1 MIVCKEL
8 GDTMYCLTITKKLS
22 LVLALGLF
30 SANSIA
36 DAITQQPIAHSWKE
50 NQSYQFTIL
59 HTNDHHGR
67 FWQNE
72 IGEYGL
78 AAQKTVVDDIR
89 KEVTAKGGTLLL
101 LSGGD
106 INTGVPES
114 DVLQAKPDFIGMNEI
129 GYDAMAVGNHEFDH
143 PLSIIREQQQLAH
156 FPFLS
161 ANTYFKGTDNRVFD
175 AYKMFDLNGVRVA
188 VFGLTTDD
196 TIHLASPMNTRG
208 VEFRQTLPEA
218 QKVIAQIQQNEHP
231 DMIIAVTH
239 MGHYE
244 NGEHGSMAPGDVE
257 LARGLKSGELNMIV
271 GGHSQN
277 PVCMANANKRVTEYV
292 PGTPC
297 APDQQNGTWIV
308 QAHEW
313 GKYVGRADFEF
324 LNGKLTLKNYQLIP
338 INLKKEVDNGN
349 DTKRLEFYTTE
360 IPQDPQ
366 LLQILQPY
374 QEQGRKKLSIKSG
387 ELIGRLEGDRHIVR
401 YQQSNLGQLLLSAFI
416 EKTGADIGVMSGGMI
431 RDSLIEG
438 DITYRDILKV
448 EPFGNSVVYFDI
460 TGSELIEYLK
470 VAMSK
475 NAGSGGF
482 AHLRNITFTQKGEK
496 ISNIKINN
504 QPIELQKNYR
514 IATLDFLATGGD
526 GYPIMN
532 LLPTY
537 VNTGYRDADVIK
549 QFFETHSPINAADY
563 EPIRMIIEK

>member
-1 MIVCKEL
+1 MNGLKL
-8 GDTMYCLTITKKLS
+8 NKKLS
-22 LVLALGLF
+22 LLFILGLF
-30 SANSIA
+30 SVNAIAAVATKQSIA
-36 DAITQQPIAHSWKE
+36 PTWKK
-50 NQSYQFTIL
+50 NKPYSFTIL

-67 FWQNE
+67 FWQND

-78 AAQKTVVDDIR
+78 AAQKTVVDEIR
-89 KEVTAKGGTLLL
+89 KEVTAKGGKLLL

-143 PLSIIREQQQLAH
+143 PLSIIREQQKWAH

-161 ANTYFKGTDNRVFD
+161 ANTYFKGTNNRVFD
-175 AYKMFDLNGVRVA
+175 AYKMFDLNGIKVA

-196 TIHLASPMNTRG
+196 TIYLASPKNTDG

-218 QKVIAQIQQNEHP
+218 QKIIAQIKKTERP

-239 MGHYE
+239 MGHFE
-244 NGEHGSMAPGDVE
+244 NGEHGTMAPGDVE
-257 LARGLKSGELNMIV
+257 LARGLETGDLDMIV

-277 PVCMANANKRVTEYV
+277 PVCMASSNKRITEYV

-297 APDQQNGTWIV
+297 SPDQQNGTWIV

-313 GKYVGRADFEF
+313 GKYVGRADFVF
-324 LNGKLTLKNYQLIP
+324 LNGKITLQNYQLIP

-349 DTKRLEFYTTE
+349 DTKKLEYYTKQ
-360 IPQDPQ
+360 IAQDEQ
-366 LLQILQPY
+366 LFEKLKPY
-374 QEQGRKKLSIKSG
+374 QEQGKQQLLVKSG
-387 ELIGRLEGDRHIVR
+387 ELIGRLEGERSVVR

-416 EKTGADIGVMSGGMI
+416 EKTHADVGIMAGGMI

-448 EPFGNSVVYFDI
+448 EPFGNSVVYFEL
-460 TGSELIEYLK
+460 TGSELIDYLK
-470 VAMSK
+470 VALSK
-475 NAGSGGF
+475 KQGSGGF
-482 AHLRNITFTQKGEK
+482 THLKNITLTRSGN
-496 ISNIKINN
+496 NIEEVKINN
-504 QPIELQKNYR
+504 EPIDLQKMYR
-514 IATLDFLATGGD
+514 VATLDFLAAGGD

-532 LLPTY
+532 KLPTF
-537 VNTGYRDADVIK
+537 VDTGYREADAVR
-549 QFFETHSPINAADY
+549 QYFEEHSPINAADY
-563 EPIRMIIEK
+563 EPTQFIIDK